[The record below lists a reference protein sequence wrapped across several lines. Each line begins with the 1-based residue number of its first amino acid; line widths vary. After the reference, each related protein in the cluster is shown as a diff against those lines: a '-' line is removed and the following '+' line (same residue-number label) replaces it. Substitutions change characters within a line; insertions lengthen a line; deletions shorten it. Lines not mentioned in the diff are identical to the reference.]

1 MSKVYTPFQTK
12 TTQKPTLWTRVGI
25 YMAYTR
31 EFPPGGGRQW
41 DHFKCKFLISTCQ
54 STTYHPT
61 PQKAHLAPPPPKK
74 ILLSSGFLSQSYYHL
89 FQIDDCINLYRI
101 LKVYF
106 ILLWLRKNK
115 IPDV

>member
-12 TTQKPTLWTRVGI
+12 PAQKPTLWTRVGI

-31 EFPPGGGRQW
+31 EFPPGGGGQW

-61 PQKAHLAPPPPKK
+61 SQKAHLAPPPKEYPFVIRILVS
-74 ILLSSGFLSQSYYHL
+74 ILLS
-89 FQIDDCINLYRI
+89 
-101 LKVYF
+101 F
-106 ILLWLRKNK
+106 ISNRRLH
-115 IPDV
+115 